1 MAISFCDEFNISIK
15 NFNKTKALNIILD
28 MDTQY
33 FIDPQLIT
41 LCKIPEFKFA
51 EKKISDFFAGIK
63 SLILASKHKNDIFWK
78 KANQM
83 LTFKE
88 YSNTCLGYSDN
99 GTKGNAI
106 GPKLRDSLLEILKSI
121 LVAGQNDI
129 KIFDLL
135 GLFQEGFGAD
145 RISDLI
151 TFILLEDIIKYTH
164 RITQELGV
172 KETQVIKYKAKDYLL
187 PYNKYNK
194 QPIFLLPQ
202 VILSPLPVAYDFD
215 DIDLICAEN
224 DRVRNDINEII
235 DLGKAKKLTKRQIQ
249 TLLLTCPTYKT
260 ELLKQYS
267 YSAKNPYNF
276 ETDNSGRIIWYEK
289 AKQISKEYPLVIK
302 DIEYSKEGIKNVIE
316 QIIAQF
322 KHLVEDNSLYKL
334 FYNEDKTRKKEDS
347 IQLLFF
353 GIADKYC
360 KDNNIDCSREINNGR
375 GPIDFKF
382 SRGYKGKIAL
392 EIKWSTNDLDHGYDI
407 QLPIYMQ
414 QEKVDLGYYIVV
426 NAGTNDK
433 KLNAFNA
440 KYSRLNQETK
450 DTKKYILIDGRYKES
465 ASIAKSI

>member
-15 NFNKTKALNIILD
+15 DFNKTNALNIILD

-33 FIDPQLIT
+33 FIDPQLVS
-41 LCKIPEFKFA
+41 LCKIPEFKCA
-51 EKKISDFFAGIK
+51 ETKISDFFARIK
-63 SLILASKHKNDIFWK
+63 SLILASKYKNDMFWG
-78 KANQM
+78 KASQL

-99 GTKGNAI
+99 STKGNAI

-121 LVAGQNDI
+121 LIAGHDDI

-151 TFILLEDIIKYTH
+151 TFILLEDIIKYTS
-164 RITQELGV
+164 RITSQLNIEN
-172 KETQVIKYKAKDYLL
+172 TQIVKYKTKNYLL
-187 PYNKYNK
+187 PYNKYNGR
-194 QPIFLLPQ
+194 PIFLLPRT
-202 VILSPLPVAYDFD
+202 ILSPLPVAYDYD
-215 DIDLICAEN
+215 DIDLVCAEN

-235 DLGKAKKLTKRQIQ
+235 DLGNSKKLTKKQIQ
-249 TLLLTCPTYKT
+249 TLLLSCPSYKT
-260 ELLKQYS
+260 ELLKQYNNS
-267 YSAKNPYNF
+267 TKTPYNF
-276 ETDNSGRIIWYEK
+276 ETDKVGRIIWYET
-289 AKQISKEYPLVIK
+289 AKKISTDYPLEIK
-302 DIEYSKEGIKNVIE
+302 DVEYSQEGIQNIVE

-334 FYNEDKTRKKEDS
+334 FYNDNKTRKREDS

-382 SRGYKGKIAL
+382 SKGYREKIAL

-407 QLPIYMQ
+407 QLPIYMK
-414 QEKVDLGYYIVV
+414 QENAQLGYYIVV

-433 KLNAFNA
+433 KVNAFNA
-440 KYSRLNQETK
+440 KFAQLDKEIKKS
-450 DTKKYILIDGRYKES
+450 KKYILIDGRYKES
-465 ASIAKSI
+465 ASTAKSI